1 MSLYNLYFAWCWFLL
16 GLGTGAVQGVFF
28 HRENWLGGYGSWPRR
43 MTRLGHIAF
52 FGTGLLILCFAFTV
66 LQVNLAG
73 RALEVASALLIV
85 GALTMSSV
93 CYLSA
98 WQKSLRQ
105 LFFIPVASLL
115 VGVVLLLVSLFEA
128 VTTGS

>member
-16 GLGTGAVQGVFF
+16 GLGTGAVQGLFF

-52 FGTGLLILCFAFTV
+52 FGTGLLNLCFAFTV

-73 RALEVASALLIV
+73 RALEVASTLLIV
-85 GALTMSSV
+85 GAVTMSSV

-98 WQKSLRQ
+98 WRKSLRQ

-115 VGVVLLLVSLFEA
+115 VGVGLLLVSLFGA
-128 VTTGS
+128 VTSGS